1 MRAVARLCLLGAA
14 VLGGC
19 VVVPRRSP
27 PPPAPE
33 PATPL
38 RLAYTVG
45 NFRFALGGGAPELS
59 TLAGGILNDELVAAW
74 ADRGIVVEAVE
85 LEPGEAPAAA
95 DLLLTLNGTQHND
108 TSFGAQLL
116 NALTLTLWPY
126 SVTQY
131 YDLQIELRE
140 LPNGQYWLAQVRDVD
155 RTYIGALMLAALP
168 VADRGHAETVHRMAD
183 ALYRQLREQG
193 AFRGAAAPSP

>member
-1 MRAVARLCLLGAA
+1 M
-14 VLGGC
+14 
-19 VVVPRRSP
+19 
-27 PPPAPE
+27 
-33 PATPL
+33 
-38 RLAYTVG
+38 
-45 NFRFALGGGAPELS
+45 
-59 TLAGGILNDELVAAW
+59 
-74 ADRGIVVEAVE
+74 
-85 LEPGEAPAAA
+85 
-95 DLLLTLNGTQHND
+95 
-108 TSFGAQLL
+108 
-116 NALTLTLWPY
+116 
-126 SVTQY
+126 TQY